1 VNQATIRYDFFED
14 FFLGIFAPD
23 LRASFNAIATACLR
37 FLTFLPLPER
47 RVPCLCSRI
56 TLATLLL
63 PRLRELLL
71 RVFRELELL
80 LLLLPELRCAMLG
93 LLFSR
98 SRSGR
103 HRFNFEKK

>member
-1 VNQATIRYDFFED
+1 VNQVTILYDFFED

-37 FLTFLPLPER
+37 LLTFLPLPER

-56 TLATLLL
+56 TLATLPL

-80 LLLLPELRCAMLG
+80 LLLVPELRCAMLG
-93 LLFSR
+93 LLSSR
-98 SRSGR
+98 SRSGP
-103 HRFNFEKK
+103 HRFNLKKM